1 MPGPVENTVVA
12 GRYTL
17 ERRISTAGYGSLW
30 LARDEQTGQP
40 CALRLADG
48 SSNNLDVSELATR
61 YRAEY
66 DLVER
71 IRCENVVD
79 VMDYGDWRRMPY
91 LVAEYLQCEDLA
103 SQLRREGQLSP
114 ELAYRIL
121 AHAAR
126 ALARA
131 HAVGIVHGDVTPE
144 NILVATTGGEIV
156 AKLHNFG
163 LTERSFESISGTVTR
178 IGSFLRLPH
187 YASPEQTAQAS
198 LDHRSDLWSLGVI
211 GYECLTGKKPFD
223 SNVYG
228 DLVARILCAPHP
240 ELQVAGCQR
249 PSELQAWWER
259 ACARDTAKRFQSAK
273 EMCDALGNALGL
285 APIFMPEACPR
296 PSVGL
301 SADRS
306 TQDAIS
312 AEPTQAS
319 ARKQSFP
326 SVPRRLTPL
335 GIGVVNPNLISA
347 TSPPA
352 WSTQEASSELRALE
366 AQRLALSQYKLNI
379 PGAPRLPNLPGTP
392 VDTARV
398 VPEVPG
404 LTKSSEFGESE
415 APTVARQKAA
425 PNFEFQDSEAPT
437 AARRQAEPKAIDRA
451 NVGEKPVAHESDAPV
466 ESQDGSE
473 SKAWSAHPPLM
484 AIIRAPDSQRGSTF
498 APSPWRRRWILIAL
512 GALIASVVV
521 IVARTFVHAGSTVHS
536 ETSRADDSRSKL
548 QTNWPTE
555 QLPPP
560 IVPASAG
567 TRTLESVPAAGTEAS
582 FKEPTKVT
590 DRRSVAHAESNR
602 NAVSGSHPKL
612 TASASAGTASEAA
625 PVPKGTAAFDSDNPT
640 GVAKPKSTKPQAPVT
655 RDYGI

>member
-1 MPGPVENTVVA
+1 MAGPVENTVVA

-17 ERRISTAGYGSLW
+17 ERRISSGGYGSLW
-30 LARDEQTGQP
+30 LARDEQTGQT

-48 SSNNLDVSELATR
+48 SSNNLDVSELAVR

-79 VMDYGDWRRMPY
+79 VMDYGDWRKMPY

-103 SQLRREGQLSP
+103 SRLRREGKLSP
-114 ELAYRIL
+114 EFAYRIL
-121 AHAAR
+121 AHTAR

-131 HAVGIVHGDVTPE
+131 HAAGIVHGDVTPE

-163 LTERSFESISGTVTR
+163 LTERSFENISGTVTR
-178 IGSFLRLPH
+178 ISSFLRLPH
-187 YASPEQTAQAS
+187 YASPEHTAQAL

-228 DLVARILCAPHP
+228 DLVARILCTPHP

-296 PSVGL
+296 PSVEP
-301 SADRS
+301 SVDRNAQNIISSES
-306 TQDAIS
+306 TQAGL
-312 AEPTQAS
+312 
-319 ARKQSFP
+319 RKQFFP

-335 GIGVVNPNLISA
+335 GIGAVNPNVISA

-366 AQRLALSQYKLNI
+366 AQRLASSQCKLNI
-379 PGAPRLPNLPGTP
+379 PGAPRLPNLTGTP
-392 VDTARV
+392 VDTAHA

-404 LTKSSEFGESE
+404 GTQSSAFGDSE
-415 APTVARQKAA
+415 APTVARHQAA
-425 PNFEFQDSEAPT
+425 PNLQFQDSEAPT
-437 AARRQAEPKAIDRA
+437 AARRQTEPKAIDRR
-451 NVGEKPVAHESDAPV
+451 NVVDKPVAHESEVAV
-466 ESQDGSE
+466 ESRDGSE
-473 SKAWSAHPPLM
+473 EKALLAHPLRM
-484 AIIRAPDSQRGSTF
+484 AIVRVRDSQLGSTF
-498 APSPWRRRWILIAL
+498 AHSPWRRRWMLIAL
-512 GALIASVVV
+512 GALIASAVA
-521 IVARTFVHAGSTVHS
+521 IVARTFVHDGSGDHL
-536 ETSRADDSRSKL
+536 ETSGAEDPRSKL
-548 QTNWPTE
+548 ETNLRTE

-560 IVPASAG
+560 IVPASAE
-567 TRTLESVPAAGTEAS
+567 TRTLGSVPATLPES
-582 FKEPTKVT
+582 PLKEPAKVT
-590 DRRSVAHAESNR
+590 DRRSVAHAESNKT
-602 NAVSGSHPKL
+602 AVSGSHPKL
-612 TASASAGTASEAA
+612 AASASGGTALEGA
-625 PVPKGTAAFDSDNPT
+625 PVPKGTADFDSDSPT
-640 GVAKPKSTKPQAPVT
+640 GVAKPKSTKPQAPAT